1 MDNQIFK
8 NQYALNKMI
17 VWLKNALE
25 FNPRQFNR
33 LEKDDTRKQISV
45 SHPKKGNCA
54 NLAPGEIY
62 LEIETS
68 EKNHNQ
74 EIPWIFGS
82 ITPVRIKNEIAHSV
96 D

>member
-45 SHPKKGNCA
+45 SHPKKVTA
-54 NLAPGEIY
+54 QI
-62 LEIETS
+62 
-68 EKNHNQ
+68 
-74 EIPWIFGS
+74 
-82 ITPVRIKNEIAHSV
+82 
-96 D
+96 